1 MGDSHEHRPT
11 TFSGIEESG
20 DGFRG
25 AGKLIRLGDFPESP
39 QDAMKLMPT
48 FGPEITGSM
57 VQFLQMKSMPIE
69 TVAEAMRSQ
78 QKAIDATTTS
88 RALKKMGIAF
98 HNFHD
103 VFAKFPGSKNLLE
116 GSTGPRATPPYP
128 FSWRVAILPFIEQ
141 NELFEQYRFDEPW
154 DSVHN
159 TTLLEKMPELYRSPL
174 ALKEQPKGETN
185 FMGFATEQGALGI
198 GDGEK
203 MRSFTD
209 GTSNTLLLVETSKSV
224 PWTKPEDLTDTDV
237 QPFDGQPLRYLMSD
251 VSVKSMEPI
260 DNELL
265 QKLITR
271 NGGETVR

>member
-1 MGDSHEHRPT
+1 ML
-11 TFSGIEESG
+11 ES

-25 AGKLIRLGDFPESP
+25 AGKLSRLGDFPESP
-39 QDAMKLMPT
+39 QDVMKLTPSL
-48 FGPEITGSM
+48 GPEIAGIM
-57 VQFLQMKSMPIE
+57 VQFLQMKSVPIE
-69 TVAEAMRSQ
+69 TLAEAMRGQ
-78 QKAIDATTTS
+78 QKAIDTTTS
-88 RALKKMGIAF
+88 NRAFKEIGIAF

-116 GSTGPRATPPYP
+116 GSRGTRATPPYP

-141 NELFEQYRFDEPW
+141 YELFEQYRFDEPW

-174 ALKEQPKGETN
+174 ASKKQPKGEAN
-185 FMGFATEQGALGI
+185 FMGFATQQGALGI
-198 GDGEK
+198 GDGEALCN
-203 MRSFTD
+203 FTD

-251 VSVKSMEPI
+251 GSVKSMQPI
-260 DNELL
+260 DNERL